1 LLPFQN
7 SPVSTDPTVIRS
19 FAISVDDIVTAYE
32 AARDGKPVVLR
43 VTPPFSGRMRAR
55 IHHFREINNQETIHI
70 DPDTLIEDDSP
81 AYPTPEETEDRLRA
95 SEREYSI
102 ETHHTFHVE
111 AVQEWRD
118 AVRSHV
124 VSEITLETPDGPHT
138 VEVKP
143 LG

>member
-1 LLPFQN
+1 
-7 SPVSTDPTVIRS
+7 VSTDPTDIRS
-19 FAISVDDIVTAYE
+19 CAISVDDIVTAYE

-43 VTPPFSGRMRAR
+43 LTPPFSGRMRAR
-55 IHHFREINNQETIHI
+55 IHFTRGTDDQETIHI
-70 DPDTLIEDDSP
+70 DPCMLIDDDAP
-81 AYPTPEETEDRLRA
+81 AYPRPEETEDRLRA
-95 SEREYSI
+95 AEREYSV
-102 ETHHTFHVE
+102 EAHHALHVE

-124 VSEITLETPDGPHT
+124 VSEITIETPDGPHT

>member
-1 LLPFQN
+1 M
-7 SPVSTDPTVIRS
+7 STDPTDIRS

-55 IHHFREINNQETIHI
+55 IHLAREPDDQETIHI
-70 DPDTLIEDDSP
+70 DPHMLIDDDAP
-81 AYPTPEETEDRLRA
+81 AYPTPEGTEDRLRA
-95 SEREYSI
+95 SAREYSV
-102 ETHHTFHVE
+102 ETHHALHVE

-124 VSEITLETPDGPHT
+124 VSEITIETPDGPHT

>member
-1 LLPFQN
+1 M
-7 SPVSTDPTVIRS
+7 STDPTDIRS
-19 FAISVDDIVTAYE
+19 LAISIDDIVTAYE
-32 AARDGKPVVLR
+32 AARDGKSVVLR
-43 VTPPFSGRMRAR
+43 VTSPFSGRMRAR
-55 IHHFREINNQETIHI
+55 IHLARETDDPETVHIN
-70 DPDTLIEDDSP
+70 PGMLITDDAP

-95 SEREYSI
+95 SEREYSV
-102 ETHHTFHVE
+102 ETHHDLHVE

-124 VSEITLETPDGPHT
+124 VSEITIETPDGSHT